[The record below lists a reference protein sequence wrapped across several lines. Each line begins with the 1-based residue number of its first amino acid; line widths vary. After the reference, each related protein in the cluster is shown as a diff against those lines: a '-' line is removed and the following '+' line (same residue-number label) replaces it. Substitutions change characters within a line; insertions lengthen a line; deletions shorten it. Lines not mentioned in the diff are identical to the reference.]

1 MNIRKAI
8 ATDFEQIKSLY
19 AHARRFMAENGNPGQ
34 WGDKYPADELIAA
47 DIAEGCSYVAE
58 DEDGIQAVF
67 VFKPGPDPT
76 YSYIEGAWHYDAPY
90 SVIHRVASYGGRG
103 AAGQC
108 IDWCARRCGH
118 LRIDTHRDNVP
129 MQRVI
134 AKNGFEYCGVIYV
147 ADGSARL
154 AFDRKR

>member
-1 MNIRKAI
+1 MA
-8 ATDFEQIKSLY
+8 LY
-19 AHARRFMAENGNPGQ
+19 AHARQFMAANGNPSQ
-34 WGDKYPADELIAA
+34 WGDVHPPEELLRA

-58 DEDGIQAVF
+58 DESGIQATF

-76 YSYIEGAWHYDAPY
+76 YSYIEGAWHYDRPY

-103 AAGQC
+103 AASQC
-108 IDWCARRCGH
+108 IAWCAVRCDH
-118 LRIDTHRDNVP
+118 LRIDTHRDNAP

-154 AFDRKR
+154 AFDRKC